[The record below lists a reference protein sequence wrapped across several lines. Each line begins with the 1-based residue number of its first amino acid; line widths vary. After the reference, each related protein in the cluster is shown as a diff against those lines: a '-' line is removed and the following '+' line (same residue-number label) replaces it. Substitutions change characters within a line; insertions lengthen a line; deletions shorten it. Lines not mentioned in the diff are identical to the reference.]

1 MDKVEFAWN
10 AYAILKRRDL
20 EGFLA
25 LVDPEVEFRSLIA
38 EAEGRDYRGHEGVRE
53 WWESVAQ
60 AMGGLRFEPTAI
72 HEVGEGVCAEL
83 AVTGIVED
91 VEIPQRMWQAVRISG
106 DKVRSWTVV
115 RSEAE
120 AHAWLGGDE
129 PA

>member
-38 EAEGRDYRGHEGVRE
+38 EAEGRDYRGYEGVRE
-53 WWESVAQ
+53 WWDSVAG
-60 AMGGLRFEPTAI
+60 AMGGLRFEPTVI

-83 AVTGIVED
+83 AVTGIVD
-91 VEIPQRMWQAVRISG
+91 NVEIPQRMWQAVRISG